1 MGFINQ
7 RQLIILWVGLGL
19 FISAFIWDGLFSGD
33 RNLTR
38 YKNTLEQYLHAN
50 EFKADMILAD
60 NGFVQRRVA
69 NVMAGSGFKQDLLKL
84 DSLKLLPF
92 NINIFKNDSLIF
104 WSNNDVLPSYKD
116 FSDTTKNKINAKL
129 VNIKPSFYE
138 LRWTTYYLNNSRIV
152 VSALIPIKK
161 NYTSF
166 EGQYLENHFPASRLI
181 PADLAIS
188 DAKQKAN
195 LNTKEGIP
203 LCYINNAELDADA
216 VHDFGM
222 TILLI
227 LGFFLIGIFGDR
239 IAKQMLKQYPSPVI
253 GTLFFFCIMALM
265 RLCILWIQKSEI
277 LPYLDLQFSDFNN
290 AIFVKSLSELVI
302 DTGFL
307 FWFSI
312 FFNTNFRLPDHKGQP
327 FWTRWVLALTFYSAI
342 VLQLVLCI
350 GVFNDLV
357 TNWNNLL
364 AFDNLSDF
372 NFRSIVA
379 LLGVGM
385 ILLSVFLISHRL
397 IYTVNELNLSHWS
410 HFIAI
415 DIAVGLGILMTES
428 YQLNLPT
435 LVIVFFI
442 FCYIIVFQQFIR
454 HKYPGLMWLVQW
466 ILVFSAIQAFFIS
479 RFNVQKDLKIIK
491 DFAVNLARERDSV
504 AERRIKHLNNSIT
517 HDASIQVMSVFPVK
531 FEVDPQRVKE
541 KIESHFFDDEYLS
554 NHYSFRF
561 FSFYR
566 NGEAL
571 IQSDSFDIHT
581 LKKKYDKSISL
592 DKSNTNCRFWTN
604 NKGDYAYLAIAEVPV
619 MPQNPI
625 YVAMEL
631 KRHDKLSSRVFTE
644 LFVDRHYKS
653 LPRLN
658 DYSYAIYKGGISTEQ
673 NQSGKY
679 DRYIK
684 NSETPPP
691 GKFIHVDKG
700 GRDEITYQNSDGVVV
715 RIGKARAV
723 SSQGYILLMY
733 ILLMLCSLMFILAFA
748 NHFLRFLPD
757 VLKLDFSFSFNSSL
771 RNRILFPSIGFVLL
785 SYIAIFFFTV
795 RFFKNLGD
803 KYYNID
809 LETKSNTVVS
819 NAVSE
824 LNELYKFNVMSPQT
838 IRQVLSKYAET
849 HQNALHFYDTNGSL
863 YSTTEENIFDKGI
876 ISKKMNPTAY
886 LTLRSGA
893 DRMYRGDEQIGK
905 FHFRTAY
912 YSIQDTT
919 NQLLGFLEL
928 PYYSRD
934 RKVRTDTS
942 EIWTYNATVLTLLFL
957 FGICVIYYLTAH
969 NMEPIQHIAERL
981 RKLSLGNKT
990 KNELITWDKKDEI
1003 SALIDA
1009 YNNKVIEL
1017 EDTYSRLSEAEREG
1031 AWRDMAKQVAHEI
1044 RNPLTPMKLIVQHLE
1059 MIRRQ
1064 RPDNIEEYLI
1074 RSNKVLLDQIDNL
1087 EKIVSEFAN
1096 FAKMPQKA
1104 TNEKFVINHL
1114 VSSVANLFSQVEEDK
1129 VINFTLNV
1137 PDELYTV
1144 YADRSLLTGALN
1156 NLVKNAIQ
1164 SIPNDREGRIV
1175 VSLFKRN
1182 DTAIIRIS
1190 DNGTGIPKDIQDK
1203 IFSPNFTT
1211 KQYGSGIGLLI
1222 TKNIIQSVN
1231 GKIYFETV
1239 ENEGTDFF
1247 VELDIQSTELP
1258 INSENPNKIQSSHD
1272 SEPKTEKRN
1281 GAESTENNIYN
1292 HRNGED
1298 NRQMPPPS
1306 VY

>member
-1 MGFINQ
+1 MVVLNQ

-19 FISAFIWDGLFSGD
+19 FVTAFVWDGLFSGE
-33 RNLTR
+33 RNLGR
-38 YKNTLEQYLHAN
+38 YKSVLENYLHTHEKRAN
-50 EFKADMILAD
+50 LILND
-60 NGFVQRRVA
+60 DDFIDRRLN
-69 NVMAGSGFKQDLLKL
+69 NVMAGGWYKIDLLKL
-84 DSLKLLPF
+84 DSLRKEPF
-92 NINIFKNDSLIF
+92 NICIFKDDSLVF
-104 WSNNDVLPSYKD
+104 WTQNDVLPTWNH
-116 FSDTTKNKINAKL
+116 FPDTLKNKVCIKL
-129 VNIKPSFYE
+129 ITLKSSLYE
-138 LRWTTYYLNNSRIV
+138 LRYRNFTKNGVKVITA
-152 VSALIPIKK
+152 ALIPVKK
-161 NYTSF
+161 MYPTF
-166 EGQYLENHFPASRLI
+166 EGAYLENHFPASHFI
-181 PADLAIS
+181 PIDLTITES
-188 DAKQKAN
+188 VQKDN
-195 LNTKEGIP
+195 LTTVDGQV
-203 LCYINNAELDADA
+203 LCYMRNDDVDADA
-216 VHDFGM
+216 LHDIGM
-222 TILLI
+222 SILLI
-227 LGFFLIGIFGDR
+227 FGFFMMGIFGDR
-239 IAKQMLKQYPSPVI
+239 IAKQMLKQYPSPLI
-253 GTLFFFCIMALM
+253 GTFFFFCIMAML

-277 LPYLDLQFSDFNN
+277 LPYLELQFSDFNN
-290 AIFVKSLSELVI
+290 AVFVKSLSELVI
-302 DTGFL
+302 DTAFL

-312 FFNTNFRLPDHKGQP
+312 FFNSQFRLPDHKGQP
-327 FWTRWVLALTFYSAI
+327 LWTRWSLSVAFYSAI
-342 VLQLVLCI
+342 VLQLILCI
-350 GVFNDLV
+350 GIFNDLV
-357 TNWNNLL
+357 SNWNNLL

-379 LLGVGM
+379 LLGVGI

-397 IYTVNELNLSHWS
+397 IATINELNLTLFE

-415 DIAVGLGILMTES
+415 DIAVGVGILLSVS
-428 YQLNLPT
+428 YDLNLPT
-435 LVIVFFI
+435 WVYVLFI
-442 FCYIIVFQQFIR
+442 FIYITIFQQFIR
-454 HKYPGLMWLVQW
+454 NKHPGLMWLVQW
-466 ILVFSAIQAFFIS
+466 VLAFSAIQAFFIS
-479 RFNVQKDLKIIK
+479 RFNVQKDIKIIQ
-491 DFAVNLARERDSV
+491 DYAVNLARERDSV
-504 AERRIKHLNNSIT
+504 AERRIKFLTSKIEK
-517 HDASIQVMSVFPVK
+517 DAAIQIIGILPIR
-531 FEVDPQRVKE
+531 FEIDPKRVSE
-541 KIESHFFDDEYLS
+541 KIDSYFTNDEYLS

-571 IQSDSFDIHT
+571 IQSDSFDLHSL
-581 LKKKYDKSISL
+581 LKQYETGQNFDK
-592 DKSNTNCRFWTN
+592 TNNRFRFWS
-604 NKGDYAYLAIAEVPV
+604 NKKGEYVYLSIAEVPV
-619 MPQNPI
+619 LNNPI
-625 YVAMEL
+625 YVAMEF
-631 KRHDKLSSRVFTE
+631 KRQDKLSSRVFTE
-644 LFVDRHYKS
+644 LFVDKHYKS

-658 DYSYAIYKGGISTEQ
+658 DFSYAIYKNGISTEQ
-673 NQSGKY
+673 NQTGIY

-684 NSETPPP
+684 RTDIPPP
-691 GKFIHVDKG
+691 GKFIHIEKNS
-700 GRDEITYQNSDGVVV
+700 RDEIIYQNTEGVVV
-715 RIGKARAV
+715 CIGKARAV

-733 ILLMLCSLMFILAFA
+733 IVLMLCSLLFFLAMV

-757 VLKLDFSFSFNSSL
+757 VLKFDFSFSFNSSL

-795 RFFKNLGD
+795 RFFKNLGE

-809 LETKSNTVVS
+809 IETKSNTIV
-819 NAVSE
+819 NNIISE
-824 LNELYKFNVMSPQT
+824 LNELHQYDVQSPAT
-838 IRQVLSKYAET
+838 ITQILARFSET
-849 HQNALHFYDTNGSL
+849 HQNAMHFFDPEGSL
-863 YSTTEENIFDKGI
+863 YATTEQNIFDKGV

-886 LTLRSGA
+886 MTLKPGA
-893 DRMYRGDEQIGK
+893 EKVYKGDEQIGK

-912 YSIQDTT
+912 YSIADSA
-919 NQLLGFLEL
+919 NQILGYLEL

-934 RKVRTDTS
+934 RKIRTDTS
-942 EIWTYNATVLTLLFL
+942 EIWTYNATILTLLFL

-969 NMEPIQHIAERL
+969 NMQPIQHIADRL

-1104 TNEKFVINHL
+1104 SNEMFVINHL
-1114 VSSVANLFSQVEEDK
+1114 VSSVANLFSQKEDGK
-1129 VINFTLNV
+1129 TIDFTLNV
-1137 PDELYTV
+1137 PEELYTV

-1164 SIPNDREGRIV
+1164 AIPDDRHGRVV

-1231 GKIYFETV
+1231 GRIYFETV

-1247 VELDIQSTELP
+1247 VELDIQSIEQPTHSDVE
-1258 INSENPNKIQSSHD
+1258 SETKSNI
-1272 SEPKTEKRN
+1272 
-1281 GAESTENNIYN
+1281 ST
-1292 HRNGED
+1292 D
-1298 NRQMPPPS
+1298 
-1306 VY
+1306 